1 MADITGHPIKEIVKV
16 GAAAGGQ
23 IAHFTIELED
33 GNQLT
38 LTCKYERINTM
49 ILSIEKAAQLAAA
62 ERLKIDPNA
71 GQPGDVLPSEPFE
84 MTGYKL
90 GVIQNARGQKAICL
104 TIETTRGLPLD
115 IGILHQHIPELIRD
129 LQSIIDGP
137 PELPRRGTH

>member
-71 GQPGDVLPSEPFE
+71 GQPGDALPSEPFE

-90 GVIQNARGQKAICL
+90 GVIQNAQGQKAIGL
-104 TIETTRGLPLD
+104 TIETTRGLALD
-115 IGILHQHIPELIRD
+115 IGIVRQHARKLIRD
-129 LQSIIDGP
+129 LQKMLDEP
-137 PELPRRGTH
+137 PELPRRSIH